1 MKIKDINYRRE
12 VQKYSEYSRSQQK
25 MRIDSKHIEK
35 PKKY

>member
-12 VQKYSEYSRSQQK
+12 VQKYSEYSRSQK
-25 MRIDSKHIEK
+25 MRKDSKHIEK